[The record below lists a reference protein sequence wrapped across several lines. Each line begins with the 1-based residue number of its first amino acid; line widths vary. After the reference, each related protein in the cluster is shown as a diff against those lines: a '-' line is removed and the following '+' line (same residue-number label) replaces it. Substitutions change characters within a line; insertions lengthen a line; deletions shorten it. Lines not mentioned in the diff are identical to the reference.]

1 MDNWPQNP
9 GNVGFAKEQ
18 KFDPSLTAEFR
29 GRGDHRLEAVQ
40 QQAEML
46 MDLLNKVATAALLG
60 FVVSSMMAMG
70 MGFTVRQIID
80 ALQDVRL
87 VLLALLANFVVM
99 PLGALAVDKMLQL
112 DEPLG
117 VGLLLLGAAA
127 GPPFLPTLTELAKGN
142 LPFAVGIMV
151 LLTVGTVGYLPLV
164 LPLLLPGIT
173 VNSEKIAGW
182 LFLLTLLPLA
192 AGFALRAWYG
202 EIAAWMK
209 PVLDWV
215 TNVSLVPM
223 VLLLAVA
230 NVDKILHIFGTRGI
244 LAGFL
249 LIALGFG
256 VGWMLGGPAIDTRRA
271 LALGTG
277 QRNIAAALV
286 VAGESFSDPSVLIM
300 LIVVTIVGLLTLL
313 PLCHVLANY
322 GSKQSAK

>member
-1 MDNWPQNP
+1 
-9 GNVGFAKEQ
+9 
-18 KFDPSLTAEFR
+18 
-29 GRGDHRLEAVQ
+29 
-40 QQAEML
+40 
-46 MDLLNKVATAALLG
+46 LNKVATTALLG

-70 MGFTVRQIID
+70 VGFTIRQIID
-80 ALQDVRL
+80 ALRDVRL

-99 PLGALAVDKMLQL
+99 PLGALALDKMLQL

-127 GPPFLPTLTELAKGN
+127 GAPFLPKLTELVKGN

-151 LLTVGTVGYLPLV
+151 LLAVGTVGYLPLV
-164 LPLLLPGIT
+164 LPLLLPGVT

-192 AGFALRAWYG
+192 IGLAVRAQYG
-202 EIAAWMK
+202 KVAARVK

-215 TNVSLVPM
+215 SNITLVPM
-223 VLLLAVA
+223 VFLLAAA
-230 NVDKILHIFGTRGI
+230 NIDKILHLFGTRGV

-249 LIALGFG
+249 LIALGI
-256 VGWMLGGPAIDTRRA
+256 GWMLGGPGIDTRRA

-286 VAGESFSDPSVLIM
+286 VASESFSDPSVVIM
-300 LIVVTIVGLLTLL
+300 VIAVTIVGLLTLL
-313 PLCHVLANY
+313 PLCHVLANS
-322 GSKQSAK
+322 GLRQSPN

>member
-99 PLGALAVDKMLQL
+99 PLGALALDKMLQL